1 MITITGN
8 RIEFVSNSLT
18 FEDYQLEAQETAI
31 YSGSLDIM
39 YPALGLAG
47 EVGETLNKIKKH
59 YRDDTPLDKADM
71 TKELGDILW
80 YLSALATDLDIDL
93 ADVAED
99 NLEKLMSR
107 KERGVLQGSGDNR

>member
-1 MITITGN
+1 MIVINGN

-31 YSGSLDIM
+31 YSGSLDVM

-59 YRDDTPLDKADM
+59 YRDGTSLDKDDM

-93 ADVAED
+93 EEVAMG
-99 NLEKLMSR
+99 NLKKLR
-107 KERGVLQGSGDNR
+107 DRQERGVLGGSGDYR